1 MAAYLVSVPLA
12 ETSDS
17 TRIFQLLIRDSDGS
31 SFTLLERLRM
41 QNELN
46 FLF

>member
-1 MAAYLVSVPLA
+1 MSAYLTSVPQE
-12 ETSDS
+12 ETTES
-17 TRIFQLLIRDSDGS
+17 IKIYEMLIKDRDGS

-41 QNELN
+41 LNELN